1 MIFCR
6 AWCYYW
12 LPVGRQTILL
22 ENLCERMKNDFGI
35 MAEQFEIYWNNFNVK
50 YDCEHCGYKNLPTE
64 VTIRNNEDLKSAE
77 QAMKDESSS
86 GITIISLYLRY
97 KTQPLC
103 NMKFTDLLENTEI
116 KK

>member
-1 MIFCR
+1 
-6 AWCYYW
+6 
-12 LPVGRQTILL
+12 
-22 ENLCERMKNDFGI
+22 
-35 MAEQFEIYWNNFNVK
+35 MAEQFEIYWNNLNVK
-50 YDCEHCGYKNLPTE
+50 YDCEHCGYK
-64 VTIRNNEDLKSAE
+64 VTIRNDEDLKYAE
-77 QAMKDESSS
+77 EAMKVESGS

>member
-1 MIFCR
+1 
-6 AWCYYW
+6 
-12 LPVGRQTILL
+12 
-22 ENLCERMKNDFGI
+22 
-35 MAEQFEIYWNNFNVK
+35 MAEQFEIYQNNFHVK

-64 VTIRNNEDLKSAE
+64 VTIRNDEDLKYAE
-77 QAMKDESSS
+77 EVMKVESGS

-103 NMKFTDLLENTEI
+103 NMIFTDLLENTEI